1 MIFDSLCLAASIAE
15 LRPALTGLTIH
26 QVRQPSD
33 LEIVFVCRRAGYE
46 QHLLLSA
53 DARFARCHLT
63 SIRRPSPKTP
73 PGFCQLLRK
82 HLQGSRLESV
92 EQAGVDRITRYT
104 FITPEGDRPCLIHEI
119 MGKHSNIILT
129 TSDDRILG
137 AIKMVG
143 PRQSRV
149 RQILPGRDYSLPP
162 SSKISPT
169 DLSCQL
175 FVSMWENAS
184 ATGEVSGID
193 QAVKWLVSRFDGISP
208 VLAREIAHR
217 AQPFTPQGVYESL
230 TGLFALFET
239 LEFHPVILHHKEK
252 GYEEVYPIP
261 LTSLPDVPQYA
272 RPILWEALDSA
283 VRAEMDGLELHQQK
297 TNLEKSLERALD
309 QIARQIAEAEE
320 AIANP
325 DEVTRLREQADILAA
340 NFHLLKNAG
349 SEITLPNYY
358 DPEMGEITIALRPDY
373 APQQNIDRAFHK
385 ARKAED
391 RIAQSQRRL
400 PELNRRYEEMDFLLQ
415 EVIKASSLEEI
426 KRLVL
431 LASEAGISP
440 GGQEVLTAKGE
451 EDPLRG
457 RKIRVTT
464 SKEGWEILVGESA
477 EANDYLTTKVAR
489 PTDIWLHARA
499 VTGAHVIIRTGG
511 RSNVPK
517 DTLLEAARLAA
528 SHSDARHSSYI
539 PVDYTLRKFV
549 RKPRRS
555 APGFVT
561 YTHEKTIHIQK

>member
-15 LRPALTGLTIH
+15 CQTALTDLTIH

-33 LEIVFVCRRAGYE
+33 MEIVLVCRRAGYE

-53 DARFARCHLT
+53 DARFARSHLT
-63 SIRRPSPKTP
+63 AIRRPSPKTP

-82 HLQGSRLESV
+82 HLQGARLLAI
-92 EQAGVDRITRYT
+92 EQAGVDRIARYT
-104 FITPEGDRPCLIHEI
+104 FVTPEDERPCLIHEI

-137 AIKMVG
+137 AIKMIG

-149 RQILPGRDYSLPP
+149 RQILPGRDYVLPP
-162 SSKISPT
+162 SSKVNPT
-169 DLSCQL
+169 GLTYQDFLAL
-175 FVSMWENAS
+175 WEESES
-184 ATGEVSGID
+184 AKETLGNET
-193 QAVKWLVSRFDGISP
+193 AVRWLVAQFEGISP
-208 VLAREIAHR
+208 VLAREIVHR
-217 AQPFTPQGVYESL
+217 ATALTPQGVFESL
-230 TGLFALFET
+230 TGLLALFET

-252 GYEEVYPIP
+252 GYEEVYPIT
-261 LTSLPDVPQYA
+261 LSSLPDIPQYA
-272 RPILWEALDSA
+272 RPVIWEALDIA
-283 VRAEMDGLELHQQK
+283 VRAEMDGQELRQRQ
-297 TNLEKSLERALD
+297 TSLEKSLEKALD
-309 QIARQIAEAEE
+309 QLARQISEAEL
-320 AIANP
+320 AITNP

-349 SEITLPNYY
+349 SEISLPNYY
-358 DPEMGEITIALRPDY
+358 DPEMGEITITLRPEY
-373 APQQNIDRAFHK
+373 GPQQNIDRAFKK

-391 RIAQSQRRL
+391 RIVQSERRL
-400 PELNRRYEEMDFLLQ
+400 PELNRRFEELDALLQ
-415 EVIKASSLEEI
+415 DVVKAGSLEEI
-426 KRLVL
+426 KK
-431 LASEAGISP
+431 LAAAAEEAGIKP
-440 GGQEVLTAKGE
+440 DGQEVLTAAGE
-451 EDPLRG
+451 EDPVRD

-464 SKEGWEILVGESA
+464 SKDGWEILVGESA
-477 EANDYLTTKVAR
+477 DANDYLTTKIAR

-499 VTGAHVIIRTGG
+499 VSGAHVIIRTGG

-517 DTLLEAARLAA
+517 DTLMEAARLAA

-549 RKPRRS
+549 RKLRKS